1 MFEQEKILEIAE
13 RSINHYLSFDPEKA
27 AEFESLEGKCIKVVL
42 SAPAITAYCLPMA
55 GEIQIDSEYTREP
68 DVSLTTTLG
77 GLIKLSQSDNPTE
90 AIKSGDIE
98 IDGDLRL
105 AQKFSDILS
114 GIDFDWEQRLS
125 QYSGDLI
132 ANRLG
137 GLFRSGQSWLKQ
149 TRTNLRMDTAEYLTE
164 EADIL
169 PTKIEVE
176 SFSNKVENLR
186 DAVDRLEARINLLD
200 AKKNK

>member
-1 MFEQEKILEIAE
+1 MFEQDNILRIAQ
-13 RSINHYLSFDPEKA
+13 RTINHYLGFDPEKA
-27 AEFESLEGKCIKVVL
+27 AELETLEGKCIKVVL
-42 SAPAITAYCLPMA
+42 TAPKIEAYCLPMA
-55 GEIQIDSEYTREP
+55 GEIQIDNEYSLEP
-68 DVSLTTTLG
+68 DVILTSSLG

-90 AIKSGDIE
+90 AIKSGDID
-98 IDGDLRL
+98 IDGELRL

-137 GLFRSGQSWLKQ
+137 GLVRSGQAWLKQ

-169 PTKIEVE
+169 PTRIEVE

-186 DAVDRLEARINLLD
+186 DAVDRLEARINLLSKQSD
-200 AKKNK
+200 

>member
-1 MFEQEKILEIAE
+1 MLEQNKIVGIAE
-13 RSINHYLSFDPEKA
+13 RAINHYLGFDPEKA
-27 AEFESLEGKCIKVVL
+27 AELATLEGKCIKVEL
-42 SAPAITAYCLPMA
+42 SAPKITAYCLPMA
-55 GEIQIDSEYTREP
+55 GEIQIDTERTLEP

-77 GLIKLSQSDNPTE
+77 GLIKLSQSDNPTV
-90 AIKSGDIE
+90 AIKSGDIDIE
-98 IDGDLRL
+98 GDLRL

-125 QYSGDLI
+125 QYSGNLI

-137 GLFRSGQSWLKQ
+137 GLVRGGQAWLQQ
-149 TRTNLRMDTAEYLTE
+149 TRTNLRADTAEYLTE

-176 SFSNKVENLR
+176 SFANKVENLR
-186 DAVDRLEARINLLD
+186 DAVDRLEARINLLGKRED
-200 AKKNK
+200 